1 MNIDQHMARIAV
13 ANHLTKRLRATQAED
28 KDAILKEIPAG
39 ERRKAIIDGH
49 EVGTITTT
57 QPKTTEKITVT
68 DPVAYAEWL
77 MECDKLDMIHLMPTE
92 WACGETVIR
101 GLIDDGGEIPDG
113 VTITETTGRP
123 TVQVRISDAQA
134 TAIDELMATQGMRLI
149 EQETTD
155 DQ

>member
-1 MNIDQHMARIAV
+1 MDLDQRMARLA
-13 ANHLTKRLRATQAED
+13 AATHLTKRLRALIDED
-28 KDAILKEIPAG
+28 RAVILADIPAG
-39 ERRKAIIDGH
+39 ERRKAIVDSQEI
-49 EVGTITTT
+49 GTITTT
-57 QPKTTEKITVT
+57 QPKTTEKIAVT

-134 TAIDELMATQGMRLI
+134 AAIDELMADRGMRLI
-149 EQETTD
+149 EQETTN

>member
-1 MNIDQHMARIAV
+1 MTTTPLARLAIAT
-13 ANHLTKRLRATQAED
+13 HLTKRLRTVIGED
-28 KDAILKEIPAG
+28 RAAILADIPAG

-49 EVGTITTT
+49 EIGTITTT

-68 DPVAYAEWL
+68 DPAAYAQWL
-77 MECDKLDMIHLMPTE
+77 LDTERLDMVHLQPTE

-101 GLIDDGGEIPDG
+101 GLIDDDGEIPDG

-134 TAIDELMATQGMRLI
+134 ASIDELMATQGIALI
-149 EQETTD
+149 EQETTN